1 MSGCVDRNRI
11 SYKNSRRNS
20 GSVWHVR
27 HVHHIFFQTFC
38 LENIAHTYA
47 SWTNRLRGKFVPSGV
62 FIVDMANHIR
72 SSFIMGFGFTKSK
85 SIFVSGLTVF
95 IRRSRSIGTRSH
107 FSIGPVK
114 RRSDGGSAS
123 TSSNAICPRLSS
135 RFVVVTSLTT
145 NAYSIF
151 SRDRNLSMHAKAAL
165 KSQRSPSGIGF
176 STELGLM
183 TLKFPSM
190 KLEHSDQN
198 NGLDETGT
206 PAFANSTAKVVAHGV
221 LHVHF
226 FGVERTYCLCK
237 GSRNMG
243 DTGFADEVR
252 ALRHEIILDA
262 FIKGER

>member
-1 MSGCVDRNRI
+1 
-11 SYKNSRRNS
+11 
-20 GSVWHVR
+20 
-27 HVHHIFFQTFC
+27 
-38 LENIAHTYA
+38 
-47 SWTNRLRGKFVPSGV
+47 
-62 FIVDMANHIR
+62 MANHIR

-145 NAYSIF
+145 HAYSIF

-183 TLKFPSM
+183 TLKFTSM

-206 PAFANSTAKVVAHGV
+206 PAFANSTAKV
-221 LHVHF
+221 LHTVF
-226 FGVERTYCLCK
+226 SMFISSALKNLLLVQRIT
-237 GSRNMG
+237 NMG
-243 DTGFADEVR
+243 TQDSLTRFAHFVTKSYWMLSSRVNDDVVPSLLQ
-252 ALRHEIILDA
+252 ATN
-262 FIKGER
+262 